1 MKEPIKKSS
10 NPEMNIN
17 RHNFEEFF
25 LLYADSELSAADKQT
40 VEQFV
45 QENPDLANELDLFE
59 QMRLP
64 PEAVIFDDKVPLYKN
79 ESTEIN
85 LTNYE
90 AKFLLYVDNELDTD
104 TKGKTETFVLQ
115 HPSLQETFTL
125 LKQTRLEP
133 ETILF
138 LHKQSLFRKEEK
150 EKPVIFLHYMKIAI
164 AAVFIGLAVFVWTL
178 IPKIK
183 SPEQTLAKLTQA
195 KKPADQKNIGVSIN
209 KIIDARKVAVTTVTA
224 TLSNT
229 VSTLP
234 ANNENNTLSK
244 KGSAGNTQN
253 LIAPNEVTAL
263 PLELKKTD
271 LAVVNSASSSKTEQ
285 PAQGLP
291 EEKAPIAYTDLI
303 VANIHAVDNA
313 IEKNIVKPAVFK
325 ELDTEDNKKSLYLGS
340 IEINKDK
347 LRGFF
352 RKAGNLFRN
361 KARQQQEDEKS
372 EINPATNTRS
382 LK

>member
-45 QENPDLANELDLFE
+45 QENPDLANELDLFQ

-64 PEAVIFDDKVPLYKN
+64 PEAVIFDDKAPLYKN

-90 AKFLLYVDNELDTD
+90 AQFLLYVDNELDTD

-150 EKPVIFLHYMKIAI
+150 EKPVIFLHYMRIAI

-209 KIIDARKVAVTTVTA
+209 KITDARKVAVTTVTA

-271 LAVVNSASSSKTEQ
+271 LAVVDSASSSKTEQ
-285 PAQGLP
+285 RAQRLP
-291 EEKAPIAYTDLI
+291 EEKAPIANTDLI

-313 IEKNIVKPAVFK
+313 IEKNIVKPAVYK

-361 KARQQQEDEKS
+361 KAMQQQEDEKS

>member
-1 MKEPIKKSS
+1 
-10 NPEMNIN
+10 MNIN

-45 QENPDLANELDLFE
+45 QENPDLANELDLFQ
-59 QMRLP
+59 QMQLS
-64 PEAVIFDDKVPLYKN
+64 PEAVIFDDKALLYKN

-90 AKFLLYVDNELDTD
+90 TQFLLYVDNELDTD

-133 ETILF
+133 GPILF
-138 LHKQSLFRKEEK
+138 PHKQSLFRKEEK
-150 EKPVIFLHYMKIAI
+150 EKPVIRLHWMRIAI
-164 AAVFIGLAVFVWTL
+164 AAVFIGLAVLVWTL

-209 KIIDARKVAVTTVTA
+209 KITDDRKVAVTTVTA
-224 TLSNT
+224 ALSNT

-234 ANNENNTLSK
+234 ASNENNTLSK
-244 KGSAGNTQN
+244 KGSAGNTPN
-253 LIAPNEVTAL
+253 LIAPNEETAL

-271 LAVVNSASSSKTEQ
+271 LAVVNSVPPSKTEQ
-285 PAQGLP
+285 PAQRPP
-291 EEKAPIAYTDLI
+291 EGKAPIANTDLI
-303 VANIHAVDNA
+303 VANIHAEDNA
-313 IEKNIVKPAVFK
+313 IEKNIVKPAVYK
-325 ELDTEDNKKSLYLGS
+325 ELDTEDDKKSLYLGS

-372 EINPATNTRS
+372 EINPVTNTRS